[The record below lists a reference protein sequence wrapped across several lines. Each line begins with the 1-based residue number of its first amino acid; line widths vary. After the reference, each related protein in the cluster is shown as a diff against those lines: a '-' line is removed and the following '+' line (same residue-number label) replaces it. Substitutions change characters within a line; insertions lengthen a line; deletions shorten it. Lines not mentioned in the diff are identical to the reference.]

1 MKKILILIFLYALF
15 IPFSFSSQENENFD
29 EVYVPEEITW
39 TQRFILTELKELRV
53 DQEALRREIFI
64 EIQNR
69 EI

>member
-1 MKKILILIFLYALF
+1 MKKILLLIFINALF
-15 IPFSFSSQENENFD
+15 IPFSFSSQVSENFD